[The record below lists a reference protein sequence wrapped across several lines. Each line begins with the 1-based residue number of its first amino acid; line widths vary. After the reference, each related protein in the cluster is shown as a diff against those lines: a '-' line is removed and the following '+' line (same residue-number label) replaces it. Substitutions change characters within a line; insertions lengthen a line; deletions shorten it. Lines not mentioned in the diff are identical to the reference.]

1 MSFRR
6 TMNLLLGAAAT
17 ACLLWLVVAPAMA
30 APSPEQTAADRVAVA
45 RAVEQYA
52 AVQAQS
58 ARIDASVVKTSAQLD
73 LALAQETEARDRLRS
88 RLLAIYRSDDTS
100 YISMLL
106 GASTLQ
112 DFVSRWDLLTRIAAQ
127 DAKDLA
133 AAKAARIK
141 AHDAA
146 ERLLELQAEDVQS
159 LEAVADEVARA
170 KKKLAASQAA
180 LAAYESQTTVAPKPA
195 LAPRTDSTQKLTGS
209 GAWQTAVASHYGRN
223 FTGRGASGETIG
235 PYSMI
240 VAHKTLPF
248 GTLIEFEY
256 RGKRAVA
263 KVADRGP
270 YTAGREFDLG
280 PGVVRV
286 LGFSGVH
293 EVRYRIIGR

>member
-1 MSFRR
+1 
-6 TMNLLLGAAAT
+6 MNLLLGAAAT
-17 ACLLWLVVAPAMA
+17 ACLLWLVVAPVMA
-30 APSPEQTAADRVAVA
+30 APSAEQTAADRVAVA

-133 AAKAARIK
+133 VAKAARIK

-146 ERLLELQAEDVQS
+146 ERLLELQTDDVQA
-159 LEAVADEVARA
+159 LEAMADEVARA

-180 LAAYESQTTVAPKPA
+180 LAAYESQTTVTPTLAA
-195 LAPRTDSTQKLTGS
+195 APRVDSTQKLTGS

-223 FTGRGASGETIG
+223 FTGRGASGEEIG
-235 PYSMI
+235 PYSMM